1 MGLMQKALETYQQH
15 ECSKEQPIGI
25 QREGHQIFAPI
36 FHLVTRADLEI
47 TLDCEGTFQ
56 GARNVGKKE
65 PKIVIPVTEESAG
78 RTNGERAHPFSDQ
91 LCYLAAYNE
100 KKHGLYLEQ
109 LRGWA
114 MSPYTHP
121 NVNAVLNYIEG
132 GTILNDLEQTRR
144 IRLGKDGIPEN
155 EKRLVRWRVLKNI
168 GEESA
173 SWLDQTMF
181 ECYIR
186 YYQSTLSQR
195 EKDLCMLTG
204 EMDTITSNHPRGVVP
219 RRGSA
224 KLISSNDKR
233 NFTYRGRFTTER
245 ETVTVGYTASQKA
258 HSALSWLVA
267 EQGVA
272 YGNRTFLCWNPKGIT
287 VPSPT
292 MGLLG
297 PDEPTVQP
305 SDYQRLL
312 KKALEGYQTRLPEQE
327 DVVIA
332 VLDTTTE
339 KSSRLAVTYYNELR
353 GSDFL
358 QRLYRWDR
366 QCCWYNW
373 NSGVQSPLLP
383 RIVNCA
389 YGTQREEKK
398 KKGEKGVTLET
409 DDKLMRQQVQR
420 LLACRVDQVAVP
432 RELVDMLV
440 NRASMPQA
448 FEEKIW
454 KEILFTACAMV
465 NLKIQETGGENAM
478 SWTLDTK
485 DRDFQYGRLLAVYEK
500 VERDT
505 YDKGETREPNA
516 MRLMTTYRKRP
527 YETMAILE
535 EQLVRAYFPKLS
547 PQLRANYKK
556 CIGEIMRCLTECA
569 GYEGKRMNE
578 TLKPNYLLGYY
589 LQRNELYKKKTQE
602 EEQK

>member
-1 MGLMQKALETYQQH
+1 MGLMQKTLETYQQH
-15 ECSKEQPIGI
+15 ADRVGVYYEGKTVLAPVSHAVKLTQIEVTIQEDGKFLDASVSEQKV
-25 QREGHQIFAPI
+25 
-36 FHLVTRADLEI
+36 L
-47 TLDCEGTFQ
+47 
-56 GARNVGKKE
+56 
-65 PKIVIPVTEESAG
+65 IPVTMESAG
-78 RTNGERAHPFSDQ
+78 RTSKKAATIPHPLSDKLSYYIQQKELVMQQ
-91 LCYLAAYNE
+91 LKRWADSPYGHPKIDAIIA
-100 KKHGLYLEQ
+100 YLERETLVEDL
-109 LRGWA
+109 LRCGCIK
-114 MSPYTHP
+114 M
-121 NVNAVLNYIEG
+121 
-132 GTILNDLEQTRR
+132 
-144 IRLGKDGIPEN
+144 GKKGLSHTDWV
-155 EKRLVRWRVLKNI
+155 VRWRVHGA
-168 GEESA
+168 GEESTC
-173 SWLDQTMF
+173 WKDQSLF
-181 ECYIR
+181 RAYAQ
-186 YYQSTLSQR
+186 YYQSTLANAAT
-195 EKDLCMLTG
+195 DLCMITG
-204 EMDTITSNHPRGVVP
+204 ETDVIAEKHPKGILAQQAN
-219 RRGSA
+219 A
-224 KLISSNDKR
+224 KLISSNDTT
-233 NFTYRGRFTTER
+233 NFTYRGRFTEER
-245 ETVTVGYTASQKA
+245 QSATVGYQASQKA
-258 HSALSWLVA
+258 HNALTWLAA
-267 EQGVA
+267 EQGVVW
-272 YGNRTFLCWNPKGIT
+272 GDRTFLCWNPKGIT

-305 SDYQRLL
+305 IDYQRLL
-312 KKALEGYQTRLPEQE
+312 KKALEGYRTRLLEQE
-327 DVVIA
+327 DVIIA
-332 VLDTTTE
+332 VFDAAT
-339 KSSRLAVTYYNELR
+339 SGRLAVTYYNELR

-373 NSGVQSPLLP
+373 NFGVQSPLLH

-398 KKGEKGVTLET
+398 KKREKGVTLET
-409 DDKLMRQQVQR
+409 DDKLMRQQVQK

-440 NRASMPQA
+440 NRASMPQS

-478 SWTLDTK
+478 SWTLDMK

-556 CIGEIMRCLTECA
+556 CIGEIMRCLTECE